1 MRGVY
6 NYIVYETYNI
16 AHSVFTGAPQEDKAD
31 ADGVNSTQSE
41 LLEVM
46 ALQVRLDEKRKTKAT
61 ELGEEEEEEKD
72 GDE

>member
-1 MRGVY
+1 MKS
-6 NYIVYETYNI
+6 
-16 AHSVFTGAPQEDKAD
+16 ASK
-31 ADGVNSTQSE
+31 STQSE

-61 ELGEEEEEEKD
+61 ELDEEEEEEKD